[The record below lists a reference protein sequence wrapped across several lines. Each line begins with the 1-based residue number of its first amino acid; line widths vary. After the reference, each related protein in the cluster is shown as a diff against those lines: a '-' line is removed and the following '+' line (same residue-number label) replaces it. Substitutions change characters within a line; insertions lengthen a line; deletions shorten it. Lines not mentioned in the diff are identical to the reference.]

1 MMDEIKENFF
11 KHIESGLCNGVE
23 WKIISKNKIYHDSIG
38 FRDLN
43 KTKFL
48 DKNLFY
54 RIWSMTKPI
63 VSFAT
68 MQLVDNNYISLNDT
82 IEKYLPQFK
91 KINILNTNSQ
101 NIDENHETTNI
112 PTIRQLLQHTAGFT
126 YNSSDNIIGEE
137 YEKRKIFLSGETSL
151 EEEVDNISRIPL
163 LFEPGTQWHYSVSVD
178 ILARILEVIT
188 KDKLINILKENI
200 FFPLQMDST
209 NFFIEEEK
217 NINLVE
223 TFEYDK
229 NNNKIQNLNLDVR
242 KLINYFYPV
251 NNRQYSRGGHG
262 LFSTT
267 EDYSKFAHMLIDGKN
282 AAGKKLISFETLSRM
297 RSNNLDHNL
306 LPLEITSINTIKDEK
321 YINDLNGYGWGL
333 GFRVLIN
340 NSENNTHGQIG
351 EFGWSGYASTY
362 FLVDPI
368 NEMSAVLMMQI
379 IDGDRIIKQDFY
391 NSIFKNLDTI

>member
-11 KHIESGLCNGVE
+11 KHIESGLCNGAE

-38 FRDLN
+38 FRDLY
-43 KTKFL
+43 KKKSL

-63 VSFAT
+63 VSLAT
-68 MQLVDNNYISLNDT
+68 MQLVDNNYLSLTDT
-82 IEKYLPQFK
+82 IDKYLPQFQN
-91 KINILNTNSQ
+91 INILNKNSKSL
-101 NIDENHETTNI
+101 NEHHLSKNI
-112 PTIRQLLQHTAGFT
+112 PTIKQLLQHTAGFT
-126 YNSSDNIIGEE
+126 YNSSDNLIGEE

-151 EEEVDNISRIPL
+151 EEEVDHISQLPL

-178 ILARILEVIT
+178 ILARILEIIT

-200 FFPLQMDST
+200 FFPLQMEST
-209 NFFIEEEK
+209 NFFIEEDQ

-223 TFEYDK
+223 TFEYTK
-229 NNNKIQNLNLDVR
+229 HNNIKNLNLNSR
-242 KLINYFYPV
+242 KLINYFYPA

-267 EDYSKFAHMLIDGKN
+267 EDYSKFAHMLIDGRN
-282 AAGKKLISFETLSRM
+282 PAGKELISLEILSKM
-297 RSNNLDHNL
+297 RSNNLDHKFF
-306 LPLEITSINTIKDEK
+306 PLEITSVNTIKDEK

-333 GFRVLIN
+333 GFRVLMN
-340 NSENNTHGQIG
+340 NSENNPYGQIG

-368 NEMSAVLMMQI
+368 NQISAVLMMQI
-379 IDGDRIIKQDFY
+379 IDSDRILKQDFY
-391 NSIFKNLDTI
+391 NSIFKNLDKI

>member
-11 KHIESGLCNGVE
+11 KHIESGLCNGAE

-38 FRDLN
+38 FRDLY
-43 KTKFL
+43 KKKSL

-63 VSFAT
+63 VSLAT
-68 MQLVDNNYISLNDT
+68 MQLVDNNYLSLTDT
-82 IEKYLPQFK
+82 IDKYLPQFQN
-91 KINILNTNSQ
+91 INILNKNSKSL
-101 NIDENHETTNI
+101 NEHHLSKNI
-112 PTIRQLLQHTAGFT
+112 PTIKQLLQHTAGFT
-126 YNSSDNIIGEE
+126 YNSSDNLIGEE

-151 EEEVDNISRIPL
+151 EEEVDHISQLPL

-178 ILARILEVIT
+178 ILARILEIIT

-200 FFPLQMDST
+200 FFPLQMEST
-209 NFFIEEEK
+209 NFFIEEDQ

-223 TFEYDK
+223 TFEYTK
-229 NNNKIQNLNLDVR
+229 HNNIKNLNLNSR
-242 KLINYFYPV
+242 KLINYFYPA

-267 EDYSKFAHMLIDGKN
+267 EDYSKFAHMLIDGRN
-282 AAGKKLISFETLSRM
+282 PAGKELISLEILSKM
-297 RSNNLDHNL
+297 RSNNLDHKFF
-306 LPLEITSINTIKDEK
+306 PLEITSVNTIKDEK

-333 GFRVLIN
+333 GFRVLMN
-340 NSENNTHGQIG
+340 KSENNPYGQIG

-368 NEMSAVLMMQI
+368 NQISAVLMMQI
-379 IDGDRIIKQDFY
+379 IDSDRILKQDFY
-391 NSIFKNLDTI
+391 NSIFKNLDKI

>member
-368 NEMSAVLMMQI
+368 NEISAVLMMQI